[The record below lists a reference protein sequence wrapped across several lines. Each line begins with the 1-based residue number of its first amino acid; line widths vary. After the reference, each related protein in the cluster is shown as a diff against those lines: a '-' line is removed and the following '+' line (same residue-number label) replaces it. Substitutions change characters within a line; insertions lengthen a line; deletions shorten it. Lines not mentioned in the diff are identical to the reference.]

1 MPFDSFKFTPP
12 AADSGDTHPSAPGFR
27 TMRRL
32 LIATVLLLTAAAA
45 GVADDAPPV
54 VAAAAAPDL
63 SGDWTGHWESGKN
76 GHRGPLRATFTRV
89 GPNCYQVRFAGRF
102 AKVIPFRY
110 NTPLTVVGTGDGV
123 ALLSAS
129 KTLGPLL
136 GTFSMSAT
144 ATATTFDADFTAK
157 NDHGKFVLTR
167 DCGR

>member
-1 MPFDSFKFTPP
+1 MLRTLIV
-12 AADSGDTHPSAPGFR
+12 AALLAASVAPLG
-27 TMRRL
+27 
-32 LIATVLLLTAAAA
+32 
-45 GVADDAPPV
+45 ADDAPPV
-54 VAAAAAPDL
+54 VVAAAAPDL
-63 SGDWTGHWESGKN
+63 SGDWSGYWESGKN

-110 NTPLTVVGTGDGV
+110 STPLTVVGGGDGV

-129 KTLGPLL
+129 KTLGPVL

-144 ATATTFDADFTAK
+144 ATATTFDADFTARG
-157 NDHGKFVLTR
+157 DHGKFVLTR

>member
-1 MPFDSFKFTPP
+1 
-12 AADSGDTHPSAPGFR
+12 
-27 TMRRL
+27 MRHL
-32 LIATVLLLTAAAA
+32 LIATAVLLTAAA

-54 VAAAAAPDL
+54 VVASAAPDL
-63 SGDWTGHWESGKN
+63 SGDWSGHWESGKN
-76 GHRGPLRATFTRV
+76 GHRGPLRAAFTRV

-110 NTPLTVVGTGDGV
+110 STPLAVVGTGDGV

-157 NDHGKFVLTR
+157 GDHGKFVLTR
-167 DCGR
+167 DFRR

>member
-1 MPFDSFKFTPP
+1 
-12 AADSGDTHPSAPGFR
+12 
-27 TMRRL
+27 MRRL
-32 LIATVLLLTAAAA
+32 VVVVAFVATLTPLA
-45 GVADDAPPV
+45 ADDTPAVV
-54 VAAAAAPDL
+54 VASAPDL

-110 NTPLTVVGTGDGV
+110 STPLTVVGSGDGV

-129 KTLGPLL
+129 KSLGPLL
-136 GTFSMSAT
+136 GTFSMNAT

-167 DCGR
+167 ACDR

>member
-1 MPFDSFKFTPP
+1 MPAMS
-12 AADSGDTHPSAPGFR
+12 
-27 TMRRL
+27 RL
-32 LIATVLLLTAAAA
+32 LLVAAALVA
-45 GVADDAPPV
+45 CVAPLAADDAPPV
-54 VAAAAAPDL
+54 VVATAVPDL

-110 NTPLTVVGTGDGV
+110 NTPLTVVGSGDGV

-157 NDHGKFVLTR
+157 NDHGKFILTR

>member
-1 MPFDSFKFTPP
+1 
-12 AADSGDTHPSAPGFR
+12 
-27 TMRRL
+27 MRRTL
-32 LIATVLLLTAAAA
+32 VASLVLLLCAAPLV
-45 GVADDAPPV
+45 GEDAPPV
-54 VAAAAAPDL
+54 VVAAAAPDL
-63 SGDWTGHWESGKN
+63 SGDWSGHWESGKN

-102 AKVIPFRY
+102 AKVIPFFYR
-110 NTPLTVVGTGDGV
+110 TPLTVVGGGDGV

-157 NDHGKFVLTR
+157 GDHGKFVLTR
-167 DCGR
+167 CR